1 MSKTIW
7 KPTTLLGPL
16 PPALVS
22 CGTLEHPNALTIA
35 WTGIVNTHPPMTY
48 ISVRPSR
55 YSYEL
60 IQASGE
66 FVINLASASI
76 AKAVDFCGVRSGRDM
91 DKLSLMNLT
100 PSPCQ
105 QIRAPMLAECPVNL
119 ECRVTQVLPL
129 GSHEMFLAEILA
141 VHVEDRLI
149 DASGKLHLEQA
160 GLLGFAHGEYYE
172 LGRRAGTFGFSVRK
186 KKSKKQKAIP
196 KPRDS
201 QKRKRNRHETV

>member
-1 MSKTIW
+1 MSKTTW

-22 CGTLEHPNALTIA
+22 CGTLEHPNALTVA

-48 ISVRPSR
+48 ISIRPSR

-60 IQASGE
+60 IHESGE
-66 FVINLASASI
+66 FVINLAPASI

-105 QIRAPMLAECPVNL
+105 QIHAPMLAECPVNL

-149 DASGKLHLEQA
+149 DASGKLHLEHA

-186 KKSKKQKAIP
+186 KKPKKQKTIP

-201 QKRKRNRHETV
+201 QKRKRDRHETV